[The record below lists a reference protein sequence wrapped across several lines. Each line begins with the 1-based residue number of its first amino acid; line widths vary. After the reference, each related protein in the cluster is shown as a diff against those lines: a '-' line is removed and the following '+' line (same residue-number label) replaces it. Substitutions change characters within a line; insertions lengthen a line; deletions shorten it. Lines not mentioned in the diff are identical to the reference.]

1 MSWRERF
8 SDGKNANWMVS
19 YRYILK
25 RPKCVPLGALRP
37 FFTHKRKIACR
48 IHLGP
53 LRTLFSVGPL
63 PRPPHHKVEGLGSP
77 RNTNL
82 RVRASQ
88 VLRCMLL
95 LLRIM
100 SLPPPVAF
108 PRGIRVLVSAS
119 ASQRGARPPRPS
131 ARVPRPVRRCPLVCV
146 CVCVCVRKGGAHSR
160 GDCDTHRHPTQ
171 HHTNIA
177 TPYNII
183 TTPHKPHP
191 IPSRLRQTRPSHTT
205 PHHLTHPIQ
214 LVSKPSGI
222 EW

>member
-1 MSWRERF
+1 VPWRERF

-19 YRYILK
+19 YRCTLK

-37 FFTHKRKIACR
+37 FFTHKHKIACR
-48 IHLGP
+48 IHLGHP
-53 LRTLFSVGPL
+53 RTLFSVGPL
-63 PRPPHHKVEGLGSP
+63 PRPPHHEAEGLGSP

-88 VLRCMLL
+88 VPRCMLS

-131 ARVPRPVRRCPLVCV
+131 ARVPRPVGRCPLVCG
-146 CVCVCVRKGGAHSR
+146 CLCEEGGGGGAISGKLRHTRPS
-160 GDCDTHRHPTQ
+160 DTT
-171 HHTNIA
+171 A
-177 TPYNII
+177 
-183 TTPHKPHP
+183 HKPHP
-191 IPSRLRQTRPSHTT
+191 IPSSLRQTRPSHTT